1 MFLWWGPELVQI
13 YNDGYRPSFGSG
25 DRHPRA
31 LGARAADTWT
41 DIWHIIG
48 PQIEEVRATGQPTWH
63 ENQLIPIE
71 RNGRTEDVW
80 WTYSYSP
87 VRDDDGSI
95 GGVLVVVQ
103 ETTARVK
110 ALAERDR
117 LVSALK
123 VERERLVQVFRQAPS
138 FIVVFRGPELRYEFV
153 NEAYCQ
159 LVGDRKLVGRPL
171 LEALP
176 EMRSQGFAELLG
188 RVLATGEPWVGRA
201 TPALLQR
208 TPGGELETRYL
219 DMVFQALVEGDGTRS
234 GVVAHGSD
242 VTEQVMARHEVERLL
257 AVSEAARADAEEA
270 RLAAETANRAKSDF
284 LAVMSHELRT
294 PLNAIGGYTE
304 LLEMG
309 IHGPVTEAQRTALTR
324 IQQSQRHLL
333 GLINEVLN
341 HTRIESGRVN
351 YRMTRVPLAA
361 SLAAAGSLIMPQV
374 RHKELT
380 YELTECPE
388 ALAVYADPEKLR
400 QILLNL
406 LTNSVKFTRPGGHIM
421 VGCTTAGGMVS
432 IAVSDTGIGIEAE
445 KLSTIFDPFVQV
457 NQLLTRPQEG
467 VGLGLAISRDLA
479 RGMSGDMSVESERGV
494 GSTFTLTLKAA

>member
-1 MFLWWGPELVQI
+1 
-13 YNDGYRPSFGSG
+13 
-25 DRHPRA
+25 
-31 LGARAADTWT
+31 
-41 DIWHIIG
+41 
-48 PQIEEVRATGQPTWH
+48 
-63 ENQLIPIE
+63 
-71 RNGRTEDVW
+71 
-80 WTYSYSP
+80 
-87 VRDDDGSI
+87 
-95 GGVLVVVQ
+95 
-103 ETTARVK
+103 
-110 ALAERDR
+110 
-117 LVSALK
+117 
-123 VERERLVQVFRQAPS
+123 
-138 FIVVFRGPELRYEFV
+138 
-153 NEAYCQ
+153 
-159 LVGDRKLVGRPL
+159 
-171 LEALP
+171 
-176 EMRSQGFAELLG
+176 
-188 RVLATGEPWVGRA
+188 
-201 TPALLQR
+201 
-208 TPGGELETRYL
+208 
-219 DMVFQALVEGDGTRS
+219 
-234 GVVAHGSD
+234 
-242 VTEQVMARHEVERLL
+242 
-257 AVSEAARADAEEA
+257 
-270 RLAAETANRAKSDF
+270 
-284 LAVMSHELRT
+284 MSHELRT

-374 RHKELT
+374 RHKGLT
-380 YELTECPE
+380 YELKECSE

-467 VGLGLAISRDLA
+467 IGLGLAISRDLA